1 MADLVMI
8 ATAGEEE
15 RPGTRPREISDA
27 LQRFRPGHHR
37 CIVLRRNDLET
48 RAWPRRY
55 ADNSLGTAW
64 LRVVRGGDT
73 RWLGRVSSGEPFVVD
88 GQRMPPFIEV
98 PVTWV
103 MSALSQL
110 VSADDWPAYFPWY
123 GGSPLAPLYSWRADA
138 YAFRRLKGAPAAAR
152 RKRLRALRD
161 ELLDLDVERPRR
173 HLAIAKAIAELRRV
187 GHDLWSL
194 DSDGEEEH
202 WSGDYMRPA
211 EGKGL
216 WLRIRHSRFN
226 WVDLSWHVD
235 G

>member
-1 MADLVMI
+1 
-8 ATAGEEE
+8 
-15 RPGTRPREISDA
+15 
-27 LQRFRPGHHR
+27 
-37 CIVLRRNDLET
+37 
-48 RAWPRRY
+48 
-55 ADNSLGTAW
+55 
-64 LRVVRGGDT
+64 
-73 RWLGRVSSGEPFVVD
+73 
-88 GQRMPPFIEV
+88 MPPFIEV

-138 YAFRRLKGAPAAAR
+138 YAFRRLKDAPATAR
-152 RKRLRALRD
+152 RNRLRALRD

-173 HLAIAKAIAELRRV
+173 HLAIAKAIGELRRV